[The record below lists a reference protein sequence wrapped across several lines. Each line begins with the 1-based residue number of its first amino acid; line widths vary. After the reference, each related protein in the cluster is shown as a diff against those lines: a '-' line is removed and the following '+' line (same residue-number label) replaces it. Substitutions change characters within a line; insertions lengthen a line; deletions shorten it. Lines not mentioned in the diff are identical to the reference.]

1 MKALSKLAQSVRA
14 STTIEIDTKYKQMKA
29 DGIDVIGFG
38 TGEPDF
44 DTPEHIK
51 QAGIR
56 AIENNQTRYT
66 PAAGTMDVRKAAAY
80 RLKEDWG
87 VEYAPE
93 EIAVTGGPKHIL
105 YVILKT
111 LVNPGDEVILPAPY
125 WVTYYEAIKMVGGV
139 PVILETTA
147 ETGLKITPELLKEA
161 ICPETKAIILNN
173 PSNPSGIMYTKEELE
188 ALAQV
193 CVEGDIYIIADEIY
207 DKLVY
212 DNKEFVSIPS
222 LGEEIKER
230 TILVNGVSKS
240 YAMTGWRIG
249 YAAGPKHIIK
259 IISNY
264 LSHCMSGTS
273 GISQAA
279 AIQALTGPQDEV
291 EAMRQEFQTR
301 RDYMYARIENI
312 PGVSAL
318 MPQGAFY
325 MFMNIDGLI
334 GKKLYGVPV
343 HDADDFANL
352 FLEKGLVAVVPG
364 TGFGAPNY
372 VRWSYAT
379 SMENIEKGMDRL
391 EAFLDGAQA
400 EEIAHFNFDLDVAQS
415 EMAALEAFIEANRAA
430 YEAEL
435 AAEQA
440 AKEAEAKGD
449 LLS

>member
-1 MKALSKLAQSVRA
+1 MKALSKVAQAVQA

-66 PAAGTMDVRKAAAY
+66 PAAGTMDVRKAVAY

-93 EIAVTGGPKHIL
+93 EIAVTGGAKHIL

-173 PSNPSGIMYTKEELE
+173 PSNPTGVMYEREELE
-188 ALAQV
+188 ALVKV
-193 CVEGDIYIIADEIY
+193 CVEGDIYIISDEIY

-212 DNKEFVSIPS
+212 DNKEFVSVPS
-222 LGEEIKER
+222 LGEEVKER

-291 EAMRQEFQTR
+291 ETMRQEFQAR

-391 EAFLDGAQA
+391 EEFLDAAQA
-400 EEIAHFNFDLDVAQS
+400 EEIGRFNLDLGLAQS
-415 EMAALEAFIEANRAA
+415 EMAALEAFINAHRAA

-440 AKEAEAKGD
+440 AKGEN
-449 LLS
+449 

>member
-1 MKALSKLAQSVRA
+1 MAQAVQA

-66 PAAGTMDVRKAAAY
+66 PAAGTMDVRKAVAY

-93 EIAVTGGPKHIL
+93 EIAVTGGAKHIL

-173 PSNPSGIMYTKEELE
+173 PSNPTGVMYEREELE
-188 ALAQV
+188 ALVKV
-193 CVEGDIYIIADEIY
+193 CVEGDIYIISDEIY

-212 DNKEFVSIPS
+212 DNKEFVSVPS
-222 LGEEIKER
+222 LGEEVKER

-291 EAMRQEFQTR
+291 ETMRQEFQAR

-391 EAFLDGAQA
+391 EEFLDAAQA
-400 EEIAHFNFDLDVAQS
+400 EEIGRFNLDLGLAQS
-415 EMAALEAFIEANRAA
+415 EMAALEAFINAHRAA

-440 AKEAEAKGD
+440 AKGEN
-449 LLS
+449 